1 MPMKPMKILAALT
14 LTSVF
19 FGCQGA
25 KLTSLPDGLLGVW
38 KTSAPKYADRFFELK
53 REAITFGTGEGASSA
68 HDILSVEKVPA
79 GKQVLYT
86 IRYATEGGK
95 RSEFSFYYDPANG
108 GTIRFK
114 NQKEMEWKK
123 EPPRP

>member
-1 MPMKPMKILAALT
+1 MPMKPIKILAALA

-25 KLTSLPDGLLGVW
+25 KLKSVPDGLLGLW

-53 REAITFGTGEGASSA
+53 REAITFGTGEGTSSV

-86 IRYATEGGK
+86 ICYATEGGK
-95 RSEFSFYYDPANG
+95 HSEFSFYYDPANG

-114 NQKEMEWKK
+114 NQKQMDWKK